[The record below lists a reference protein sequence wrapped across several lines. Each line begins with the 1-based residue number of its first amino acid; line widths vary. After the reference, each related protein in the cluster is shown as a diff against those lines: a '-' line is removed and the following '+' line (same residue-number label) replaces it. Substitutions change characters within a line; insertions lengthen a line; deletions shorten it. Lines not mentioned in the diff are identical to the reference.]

1 MNKDLVNKN
10 LSVSGISKKLFNY
23 RSYTPIPFL
32 ILMVIFAK
40 PTVTSLVVGFI
51 IALSG
56 EYLRVW
62 GVSWAGSETRTTGGV
77 GGTYLIISGPF
88 AYVRNPLYVGNILLY
103 VGIGLM
109 SWALFPYLQIT
120 ALVVFSIQYHFIVL
134 EEERYLIDEF
144 NDYARYCKQ
153 VPRFIPRLT
162 PYKNSSVQQPP
173 FNLKAG
179 LRSEQR
185 SLQAF
190 AGVALVIVVI
200 WIFLNS

>member
-1 MNKDLVNKN
+1 
-10 LSVSGISKKLFNY
+10 
-23 RSYTPIPFL
+23 
-32 ILMVIFAK
+32 MVIFAK
-40 PTVTSLVVGFI
+40 PTVTSLIVGFI
-51 IALSG
+51 IASAG
-56 EYLRVW
+56 EYLRIW

-120 ALVVFSIQYHFIVL
+120 ALFVFSIQYYFIVL

-144 NDYARYCKQ
+144 NDYAEYCKE

-162 PYKNSSVQQPP
+162 AYKNSSVEQPP
-173 FNLKAG
+173 FNFKAG

-190 AGVALVIVVI
+190 AGVVLIIVII
-200 WIFLNS
+200 WIVLNS

>member
-1 MNKDLVNKN
+1 
-10 LSVSGISKKLFNY
+10 
-23 RSYTPIPFL
+23 
-32 ILMVIFAK
+32 MVIFAK
-40 PTVTSLVVGFI
+40 PTVTSLIVGSI
-51 IALSG
+51 IAFAG
-56 EYLRVW
+56 EYLRIW

-120 ALVVFSIQYHFIVL
+120 ALFVFSIQYYFIVL

-144 NDYARYCKQ
+144 NDYAEYCKE

-162 PYKNSSVQQPP
+162 AYKNSSVEQPP
-173 FNLKAG
+173 FNFKAG

-190 AGVALVIVVI
+190 VGVVLIIVTI
-200 WIFLNS
+200 WIVLNS

>member
-1 MNKDLVNKN
+1 M
-10 LSVSGISKKLFNY
+10 SGISKKLFNY

-40 PTVTSLVVGFI
+40 PTVTSLIVGFI
-51 IALSG
+51 IAFAG
-56 EYLRVW
+56 EYLRIW

-120 ALVVFSIQYHFIVL
+120 ALFVFSIQYYFIVL

-144 NDYARYCKQ
+144 NDYAEYCKE

-162 PYKNSSVQQPP
+162 AYKNSSVEQPP
-173 FNLKAG
+173 FNFKAG

-190 AGVALVIVVI
+190 AGVVLIIVII
-200 WIFLNS
+200 WIVLNS